1 MLSKNAFLFPKQVYY
16 FVNKFIWMKINEN
29 NIFRRKI
36 FLERDRQF
44 KKREIK
50 SRNYRRTES
59 YDKRSIS
66 PEDRNRKRR
75 RSTSTKKNYP
85 KNWIE
90 YSEEKLTTV
99 KDEELKSKLFN
110 QKTSSNIE
118 LCRKLYNFDTP
129 APFLEPFKYSTETE
143 TREVPF
149 SHFRY
154 VKIDL

>member
-1 MLSKNAFLFPKQVYY
+1 MELL
-16 FVNKFIWMKINEN
+16 EN
-29 NIFRRKI
+29 
-36 FLERDRQF
+36 DRQF

-59 YDKRSIS
+59 YNRRSNS
-66 PEDRNRKRR
+66 PEDRIRKNRRP
-75 RSTSTKKNYP
+75 SSSKKNYP
-85 KNWIE
+85 KSWVE
-90 YSEEKLTTV
+90 YNEEKLTTV
-99 KDEELKSKLFN
+99 KDEELKAKLFT

-118 LCRKLYNFDTP
+118 LCYKLYTFDTP

-154 VKIDL
+154 TLYFQPVAL